1 VSCWSTGL
9 DGAAISVAGAT
20 AFSEGDEAEC
30 ALGPAIVASNASC
43 LGMTNLYLWASMD
56 TAVYGHTWS
65 TLYFVD
71 NVGCGIEHELL
82 TCFIGLYNSTAG
94 T

>member
-1 VSCWSTGL
+1 
-9 DGAAISVAGAT
+9 
-20 AFSEGDEAEC
+20 
-30 ALGPAIVASNASC
+30 
-43 LGMTNLYLWASMD
+43 MD